1 MMRVMLD
8 RYRYI
13 YLGFSGLYLGSKRV
27 SDSDVFFFHFD
38 VSVRLEER
46 NVRGKINERVQR

>member
-8 RYRYI
+8 RYRYM
-13 YLGFSGLYLGSKRV
+13 YLEYLGLYLRSKRE
-27 SDSDVFFFHFD
+27 SDGDVFFHFK

-46 NVRGKINERVQR
+46 NVRGKMNERGQR